1 MTADKTIAIAYDI
14 ARNACPEEF
23 PLFEKN
29 WRIYLTKTVA
39 DMNPVLGHCAAL
51 INDALESMDSK
62 SGSRSKLT
70 VAKRMINGCS
80 RENFQGV
87 FLDSD
92 GHSCICDGFR
102 AVRLTDSFASLPT
115 VPAWQELP
123 RVFAE
128 PETYTRPL
136 TLPTVTEIKKH
147 VAQQKAAE
155 GKNCRPAWDFGEDL
169 PLVSAEYLIDM
180 LSIMPGCT
188 AYIAA
193 RNAERSPIYFRAEN
207 GDGVLLPVR
216 KNR

>member
-14 ARNACPEEF
+14 ARNAHPDDYA
-23 PLFEKN
+23 LFEKN
-29 WRIYLTKTVA
+29 WRVYLSKPAA
-39 DMNPVLGHCAAL
+39 DLFLVLGHCASL
-51 INDALESMDSK
+51 INDALESIDSK
-62 SGSRSKLT
+62 PGSRSALT
-70 VAKRMINGCS
+70 AAKRMINGCS
-80 RENFQGV
+80 RENLRGV
-87 FLDSD
+87 FLD
-92 GHSCICDGFR
+92 GAGRSCICDGFR

-128 PETYTRPL
+128 PETYTRAL
-136 TLPTVTEIKKH
+136 KLPTVAEVKKSM
-147 VAQQKAAE
+147 AQQKAAE
-155 GKNCRPAWDFGEDL
+155 GKNCRPLWDFGEGL

-193 RNAERSPIYFRAEN
+193 RNVERSPIYFRADN

-216 KNR
+216 KPR